1 MKKYLSYLPY
11 LLILVCILYNNEF
24 NLIINFIKGFGQ
36 IFIFIISRINE
47 ICVTM
52 YGNIIL
58 SELFSH
64 LITFKLVGILLTIVA
79 LIVPSGRLLK
89 YTGKVL
95 YKIFDNIV
103 STILDNICKLI

>member
-1 MKKYLSYLPY
+1 MKKNLS
-11 LLILVCILYNNEF
+11 LLLLFIIVFYNSGF
-24 NLIINFIKGFGQ
+24 NGLIILIKNFFLLFKT
-36 IFIFIISRINE
+36 IISWIDE

-52 YGNIIL
+52 YGNTVL

>member
-1 MKKYLSYLPY
+1 MKKNLS
-11 LLILVCILYNNEF
+11 LLLL
-24 NLIINFIKGFGQ
+24 
-36 IFIFIISRINE
+36 FIIVFYNSGFNGLVTLIKNFFLLFMASSWIDE

-52 YGNIIL
+52 YGNTIL